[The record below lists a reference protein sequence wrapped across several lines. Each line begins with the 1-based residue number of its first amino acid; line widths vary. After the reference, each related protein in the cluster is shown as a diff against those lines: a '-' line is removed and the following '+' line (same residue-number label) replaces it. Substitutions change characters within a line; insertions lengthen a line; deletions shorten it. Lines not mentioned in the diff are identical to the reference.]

1 MSEYIK
7 KNIRPYIEML
17 RPEIADM
24 DLALPAASALLAT
37 YLVTGGLPLLFPF
50 ILAVI
55 GGYFAI
61 TSSYVFNDCCDIDI
75 DEINL
80 PKRPL
85 PSSRM
90 QKRSAL
96 KYAGVLAIISAIIA
110 FYLNPESIVVL
121 VLAVTTITVYSAFA
135 KRMTFLSFVP
145 VGIAYGLVPIGI
157 WLAFDPA
164 GFLKADP
171 NGTILPLPAI
181 FLGLMMCV
189 TDWGFTLSGVARDVE
204 GDRARGAPTTPV
216 TFGVPATSKF
226 VFACWVAGVAASFAI
241 GITAE
246 LGIIYFAGILIGGA
260 WILFQSLDFVKNPLP
275 ERGGQLFLQGSRYR
289 GIIFGSLIVDVLMLS
304 LSSSLSATSWY
315 TSTVSLFVSVI

>member
-7 KNIRPYIEML
+7 KNLRPYLEML

-37 YLVTGGLPLLFPF
+37 YIVTGGLPPLFPF
-50 ILAVI
+50 ILAVV

-80 PKRPL
+80 PNRPL
-85 PSSRM
+85 PSARM
-90 QKRSAL
+90 QKTSAL
-96 KYAGVLAIISAIIA
+96 KYAGVLAFISAIIA
-110 FYLNPESIVVL
+110 FYLNPESLVVL
-121 VLAVTTITVYSAFA
+121 FLAVTTITVYSAFA

-164 GFLKADP
+164 GFLRSDP
-171 NGTILPLPAI
+171 NATILPLPAI

-226 VFACWVAGVAASFAI
+226 VFACWVVGVIASLAI
-241 GITAE
+241 GITAG
-246 LGIIYFAGILIGGA
+246 LGIIYFAGALIGGV
-260 WILFQSLDFVKNPLP
+260 WILSQSLDFMRNPVP
-275 ERGGQLFLQGSRYR
+275 ARGGQLFLQGSRYR
-289 GIIFGSLIVDVLMLS
+289 GIMFGSLIIDVLLLS
-304 LSSSLSATSWY
+304 LSSSLSAISWY
-315 TSTVSLFVSVI
+315 SSTASLFSVL